1 MNNAVVIVTY
11 NRLELL
17 KECLA
22 CVCRQTIPFSR
33 VIVVDN
39 HSTDG
44 TRDYLEGRED
54 TYVFHVTDKKP
65 DEEVIKKT
73 LVVQADF
80 MMACDGRVRKAMTGC

>member
-33 VIVVDN
+33 IIVVDN

-65 DEEVIKKT
+65 DEKVIKIGEDKKIWV
-73 LVVQADF
+73 LEEAENLGG
-80 MMACDGRVRKAMTGC
+80 AGG